1 MIVTIL
7 VLGLLPLFC
16 SDAAVID
23 TKERKQQG
31 ADEIEITDESEDI
44 TSQQS
49 FETMEEEEKGVM
61 ATDNDNTKMSEH
73 EFKETTQEE
82 LEDKIAE
89 GVTTKKQL
97 NYKTREEAK
106 EQEELEKLE
115 EGMKE
120 QQKVGKQEDTQT
132 QEEEHQELQNQEDG
146 PAGEQDY
153 SSSSLTDQL
162 VNDQLDHSAE
172 NTNQHPSDTTPGDNI
187 APYFTVG
194 NFVYSVWGFMLGGV
208 LIYLN
213 LRNTF
218 RLPFISALDHLLGS
232 RRHRRETSSA
242 LLESYLD
249 QIFHTFTSTMDKVEK
264 IRRLV

>member
-1 MIVTIL
+1 MTVTVL
-7 VLGLLPLFC
+7 VLGLLPRFC

-23 TKERKQQG
+23 TEERKQQQ
-31 ADEIEITDESEDI
+31 ADEIEIT
-44 TSQQS
+44 
-49 FETMEEEEKGVM
+49 ETMEEEKKGVM

-73 EFKETTQEE
+73 EFEETTHEEIEDKREEGETTKNQEDYKAQEE
-82 LEDKIAE
+82 E
-89 GVTTKKQL
+89 
-97 NYKTREEAK
+97 K

-120 QQKVGKQEDTQT
+120 QQKVGEQEDTQT
-132 QEEEHQELQNQEDG
+132 QEEIHQELQNQEDG
-146 PAGEQDY
+146 PAGEQVD

-162 VNDQLDHSAE
+162 VNDQLDNSAG
-172 NTNQHPSDTTPGDNI
+172 NTSQHPSDTTPGDNI
-187 APYFTVG
+187 VPYFTVG
-194 NFVYSVWGFMLGGV
+194 NFVYSVWGFMLGGL

-213 LRNTF
+213 LRDTF
-218 RLPFISALDHLLGS
+218 KLPFISALDHLLGS

-249 QIFHTFTSTMDKVEK
+249 QIFHTFTTTMDKVEK